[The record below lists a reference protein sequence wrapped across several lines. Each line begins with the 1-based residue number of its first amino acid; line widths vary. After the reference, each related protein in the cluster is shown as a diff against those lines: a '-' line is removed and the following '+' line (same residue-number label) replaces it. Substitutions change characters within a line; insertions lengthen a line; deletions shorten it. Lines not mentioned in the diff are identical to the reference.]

1 MGRGACERGRR
12 GAHADG
18 GRAYMHA
25 EGDVRARER
34 EGGCITIPFP
44 SLFACAPAPP
54 CARPA
59 SLPVR
64 VHACP
69 AVCAPPPSPFV
80 CVPVPPCA
88 PPSCPDVCTPF
99 LPVRMRACPVV
110 CMPPPLPGSCTPP
123 PPSRLRARAPPLPVR
138 MRTPPTRPPP
148 PLPVCVRALP
158 SLFACAHPPPPPR
171 APTPL
176 CARPPPLTRMRTPLP
191 VRMHTPLLSM
201 LPPLCTGV
209 RWGAQRWGAPGEGG
223 ATRMRGEGEVEGRG

>member
-1 MGRGACERGRR
+1 MGRGAHERGRR

-18 GRAYMHA
+18 GHAYMHA
-25 EGDVRARER
+25 EGDARTREW

-44 SLFACAPAPP
+44 SPFACTPAPP
-54 CARPA
+54 CACPA

-80 CVPVPPCA
+80 CVPVLPCA

-99 LPVRMRACPVV
+99 LPIRMRARPVV
-110 CMPPPLPGSCTPP
+110 CMPPPLPGSCASPP
-123 PPSRLRARAPPLPVR
+123 LLFTCTRPPSPRSHAHAPSAPCLRARARSPP
-138 MRTPPTRPPP
+138 
-148 PLPVCVRALP
+148 C
-158 SLFACAHPPPPPR
+158 SHAHAPPR
-171 APTPL
+171 SHPVVCT
-176 CARPPPLTRMRTPLP
+176 PPPLT
-191 VRMHTPLLSM
+191 RMHTPLLSM

-209 RWGAQRWGAPGEGG
+209 RQGAQRWGAPGEGG